1 LPIFP
6 TWPTP
11 AFSAGLAIR
20 QWHPGR
26 KYLQYRRTL
35 QPPGKFIKEIPG
47 IVGPRVRFIPDKM
60 KPELIEE
67 FNILEGELPT
77 GRSRHEAP

>member
-6 TWPTP
+6 KRPTP

-20 QWHPGR
+20 QWHPGQE
-26 KYLQYRRTL
+26 YLQYWRTL
-35 QPPGKFIKEIPG
+35 QPPGKFIMKISG
-47 IVGPRVRFIPDKM
+47 IVGPRVRVIPDKM
-60 KPELIEE
+60 PPELIEE
-67 FNILEGELPT
+67 FNILEGEFPT